1 MERVQGCLER
11 DTDASPTAHSS
22 SCGGGWWFACVDGK
36 GDVHLHSHPS
46 PPPPHPCSDLFLDL
60 GQKQIPVM
68 AFNTCVAFLPTAP
81 PPTPPCCSLSRHT
94 ALRGARQTLPSAWK
108 LSPPRPAE
116 APHFIASN
124 FTFFCLSL
132 TWPRPLMSFP
142 SPSQLVRIPPRWLER
157 DSRAPAA
164 GVSAP
169 ALLSC
174 LWCQEWP
181 RQGSWGLSEKGACCG
196 LGGAWFSVWP
206 PPCDLGRP
214 SFLSRGSL
222 QVGLGCL
229 PAAPSSIWTLALRSH
244 QEARCWLSLASAS
257 HPSSLLWVS
266 RGV

>member
-1 MERVQGCLER
+1 MPAWMGRGTFTSTPILPPLPPIPAVTFFWTWAKSKFLSWR
-11 DTDASPTAHSS
+11 LTPVWPFSP
-22 SCGGGWWFACVDGK
+22 
-36 GDVHLHSHPS
+36 
-46 PPPPHPCSDLFLDL
+46 
-60 GQKQIPVM
+60 
-68 AFNTCVAFLPTAP
+68 LPP
-81 PPTPPCCSLSRHT
+81 PPTPPRCSLSRHT

-108 LSPPRPAE
+108 LSPPCPAE
-116 APHFIASN
+116 APYFIASN

-132 TWPRPLMSFP
+132 TWPCPLTSFP

-206 PPCDLGRP
+206 LPCDLGRP

-244 QEARCWLSLASAS
+244 QQARCWLSLASAS